1 MLYMGGKGRL
11 GRPLADVILASTT
24 KRETYIEP
32 FLGGGNLFKHLGS
45 KFDTVHVGDVH
56 EELMLMWCAAAGDWA
71 PPDTVS
77 EAEYKAVRAS
87 PASPLRGFVG
97 FGCSFGGKWWGG
109 YARSKCNGNDYY
121 ARHASKSVNEI
132 ARLLPPHV
140 PGTLR
145 RASYEEWTPLVTR
158 ETVVYADPP
167 YANTTKYKGAFDHG
181 EFWRRMG
188 HWTDIGASVFV
199 SEYNAPIGWSPIWTK
214 EQRRKVSGGTGE
226 MTCEHLFTRASD
238 SR

>member
-11 GRPLADVILASTT
+11 GRPLADVILASTV

-32 FLGGGNLFKHLGS
+32 FIGGGNLFKHLGP
-45 KFDTVHVGDVH
+45 KFAAVHVGDVH
-56 EELMLMWCAAAGDWA
+56 EELMLMWGAAAGGWV
-71 PPDTVS
+71 PPDTVG

-109 YARSKCNGNDYY
+109 YARSECNGNDYY
-121 ARHASKSVNEI
+121 ARHAAKSVNEI

-167 YANTTKYKGAFDHG
+167 YANTTKYKGTFDHG
-181 EFWRRMG
+181 EFWRMMG

-199 SEYNAPIGWSPIWTK
+199 SEYTAPSGWAPIWSK
-214 EQRRKVSGGTGE
+214 EQRRKVSGGTGA
-226 MTCEHLFTRASD
+226 MTYEHLFARTSA
-238 SR
+238 